1 LNIGHKRAQGKFTY
15 HLRMPT
21 VTAQL
26 LMALDTVAFELT
38 RVETLISE
46 EAAVNPNDASTIKRA
61 IIPVKIEVLKLIEW
75 LGTARLEDPRN

>member
-1 LNIGHKRAQGKFTY
+1 MGLPRLVGY
-15 HLRMPT
+15 HPGMAT

-46 EAAVNPNDASTIKRA
+46 QAAVDPNDASTIKRV
-61 IIPVKIEVLKLIEW
+61 IVPVKIEVLKLIEW

>member
-1 LNIGHKRAQGKFTY
+1 
-15 HLRMPT
+15 MPT